1 MALICSMCHTNAFI
15 FTIKL
20 ICQTLLKAFLH
31 VVLPTNWSACMV
43 SACFSFVYCIH
54 VKRSTW
60 PTFNELCL
68 KFWIE
73 NSPSLL
79 VCLLF
84 FLLILYMYVKRPNAL
99 VEKSTM
105 KPYTCQT
112 QMNSNE
118 KIIYIHTHIIICCW
132 KIATSDEQKHRF
144 NSNQIS
150 NRMWSLMRAL
160 CMHCHCIRICWIL
173 WINLGWQTF
182 CYFFKNF
189 FSIRST
195 YS

>member
-132 KIATSDEQKHRF
+132 KIATSDEQKPNFKSHVIVNARF
-144 NSNQIS
+144 VYALSLHTYLLDIMNKPRLTDILLLFQKLLLNQV
-150 NRMWSLMRAL
+150 
-160 CMHCHCIRICWIL
+160 
-173 WINLGWQTF
+173 
-182 CYFFKNF
+182 YV
-189 FSIRST
+189 
-195 YS
+195 

>member
-1 MALICSMCHTNAFI
+1 MCHTNAFI

-84 FLLILYMYVKRPNAL
+84 FSFNFIYVCKATERVGWKKYDETIYM
-99 VEKSTM
+99 S
-105 KPYTCQT
+105 
-112 QMNSNE
+112 NSNE
-118 KIIYIHTHIIICCW
+118 FKWENNIHTYTYYYIILCCW

>member
-1 MALICSMCHTNAFI
+1 MLSNAIRSSISYSMRRHVYACKKKCAEYYYQMDLICSMCHTNAFI

-79 VCLLF
+79 VYLLSF
-84 FLLILYMYVKRPNAL
+84 SFNFIYVCKATERVGWKKYGHRWNH
-99 VEKSTM
+99 
-105 KPYTCQT
+105 
-112 QMNSNE
+112 
-118 KIIYIHTHIIICCW
+118 IHV
-132 KIATSDEQKHRF
+132 KLK
-144 NSNQIS
+144 
-150 NRMWSLMRAL
+150 
-160 CMHCHCIRICWIL
+160 WI
-173 WINLGWQTF
+173 
-182 CYFFKNF
+182 
-189 FSIRST
+189 
-195 YS
+195 